1 MPIGPDTDRQG
12 SDRPERSGIV
22 AATTPEQ
29 ISAFQAAATRG
40 ALKLAVLGIPHSRP
54 KQVQD
59 SAHYVLGLEPG
70 THKGRGANKALLD
83 LMNTHMSE
91 NYDL

>member
-12 SDRPERSGIV
+12 SDRPERSSIV
-22 AATTPEQ
+22 SANTPEQ
-29 ISAFQAAATRG
+29 ISGMQAAATRS
-40 ALKLAVLGIPHSRP
+40 ALKLAALGIQHSRP
-54 KQVQD
+54 KMVQD
-59 SAHYVLGLEPG
+59 TAHRVLGLEPG